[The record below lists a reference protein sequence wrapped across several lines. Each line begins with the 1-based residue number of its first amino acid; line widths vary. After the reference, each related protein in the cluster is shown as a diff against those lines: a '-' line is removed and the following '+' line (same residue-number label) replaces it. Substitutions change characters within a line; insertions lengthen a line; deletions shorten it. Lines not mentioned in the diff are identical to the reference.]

1 LWTSVAK
8 AIRKVTARFRTRQ
21 IEPSNGCDTKV
32 HEAVAFDEGRQGTL
46 VTEELGWNERCSS
59 VGA

>member
-1 LWTSVAK
+1 VDFSRQGT
-8 AIRKVTARFRTRQ
+8 RKSQGQVPHSQ
-21 IEPSNGCDTKV
+21 IVLSNGCDTKV

-46 VTEELGWNERCSS
+46 ATEELGWNERCSS

>member
-1 LWTSVAK
+1 VDFSRQGTQKSQGQV
-8 AIRKVTARFRTRQ
+8 RTRQ
-21 IEPSNGCDTKV
+21 IELSNGCDTKV